1 MTTTSS
7 SFPSAIEAYE
17 IQKTGVA
24 KNHGF
29 ALFPIR
35 GDETHPGFI
44 YTVGMAQHGLPE
56 LLVFFTEGM
65 APGTNNMV
73 IQVAQHLI
81 TGSKRF
87 EIAPLLRSFIRA
99 GITVS
104 DPTIHYHPEFLRGD
118 DLKYA
123 YQAYV
128 TRAMRLRQE
137 LGMPK
142 GVLVLNH
149 ADVPSIQQQRAMAM
163 LSAS

>member
-1 MTTTSS
+1 MTTTPS

-24 KNHGF
+24 KRHGF
-29 ALFPIR
+29 SLFPIR
-35 GDETHPGFI
+35 GDEDHPGFI

-56 LLVFFTEGM
+56 LLCFFTETM
-65 APGTNNMV
+65 APGTNNML

-81 TGSKRF
+81 SGSKQF
-87 EIAPLLRSFIRA
+87 DVAPLLKAFIQA
-99 GITVS
+99 GLTVS

-123 YQAYV
+123 YTAYV
-128 TRAMRLRQE
+128 TRAMRLREE

-142 GVLVLNH
+142 GVIVMNH